1 MNYFNKIPT
10 ITYNG
15 VPAKNL
21 LARAKF
27 SDRVKRERTL
37 FLPYTMKETD
47 RPDLL
52 SYDYYDD
59 SGYEWLVHFSN
70 NVIDPYYDMAITE
83 DDLYGHILSKYG
95 SIEKAARGVAFYRN
109 NWSDY
114 AEERL
119 SPSQYETLP
128 GNYKKYYVP
137 VLNNDYA
144 VHSYRRKQFDD
155 TRSTNRIVTMSITNI
170 TGTFILGEEIQVNGT
185 NYGFCTNNGTTQ
197 ISVQHVTGSFAI
209 GNIITG
215 VDSGVTATVYAV
227 AAPVYNIPLD
237 ETMFWTGVSFFDYEQ
252 ELNEIKKE
260 ISLID
265 ASYKKQ
271 VESEIKRLM
280 NT

>member
-27 SDRVKRERTL
+27 SDRVARERTI

-52 SYDYYDD
+52 SYDYYE
-59 SGYEWLVHFSN
+59 SPGYEWLVHFSN

-95 SIEKAARGVAFYRN
+95 SIEKAARGVVFYRN
-109 NWSDY
+109 NWSNNAD
-114 AEERL
+114 ERISPNEYKNLL
-119 SPSQYETLP
+119 SSS
-128 GNYKKYYVP
+128 KKYYIP
-137 VLNNDYA
+137 VLNQDYV
-144 VHSYRRKQFDD
+144 VHSYSRKQFDD
-155 TRSTNRIVTMSITNI
+155 TRSTNRVVSMTIADI
-170 TGTFILGEEIQVNGT
+170 TGTFIIGEEIQVDGT

-197 ISVQHVTGSFAI
+197 ISVQHVTGAFAEGDTI
-209 GNIITG
+209 NG
-215 VDSGVTATVYAV
+215 VDSGTTAIVNAEQTF
-227 AAPVYNIPLD
+227 YNIPLA
-237 ETMFWTGVSFFDYEQ
+237 ETRFWSAVSFFDYEQ
-252 ELNEIKKE
+252 EQNELKKE

-271 VESEIKRLM
+271 VEADLKRLM